1 MTGLTCASV
10 STMSPITM
18 EALPEPVN
26 EAQDVSPSAGVI
38 RTLPED
44 TARSERG
51 TETLK
56 TPSFSFQEPLAPVSL
71 PIVAASGRPAA
82 PTGRERTRRR
92 TATSTHRV
100 IEILPSDPEQD
111 PFRESRCVS
120 LFHRKCEQESARQ
133 ADHAGNE
140 KRNGRCDF
148 PEKPASER
156 RGCDRGAANEV
167 IQPDGSRADVRPREV
182 DDHGLSRGLADLAKP
197 PDHERGH
204 EPEKAPREHDG
215 QREGRET
222 EEGGDDEGLP
232 SCAVGD
238 LRSGDVD
245 QDRRRHLHGDECP
258 VAGRAHAHDVR
269 RIKNQKD
276 VDQALA
282 RPDENVRE
290 EEPLEWRGQG
300 PPDSPD
306 PGRRLFSYEWDADS
320 RHHRERHERQ
330 RKCRDEAQANAA
342 SNSIPGDRKPS
353 EGRRDDDRK
362 PSQNGLHGEP
372 DRPTLPG
379 KRVPD
384 DREERRARHARPRH
398 DEDETRENEQ
408 PGGSE
413 RVDAVPD
420 KRETD
425 EEEQRA
431 SPAVAV
437 GDPASRILVSAVQEI
452 PDRPEEADREHR
464 RAQGLEI
471 FRDEALPQVLP
482 QPEQKHGGADRADVA
497 LETEVIGKTS
507 EATANGFHPPARAQ
521 SRVGEKA
528 SRTTGSRP
536 PFESEVL
543 LEPGRSI
550 TADITLAV
558 AILTDQVLYQSI
570 IWLARREGS
579 QLRAGRYPGI

>member
-38 RTLPED
+38 RTPPED

-71 PIVAASGRPAA
+71 SIVAASGRPAA
-82 PTGRERTRRR
+82 PTGSERTRRR

-100 IEILPSDPEQD
+100 IEILSSDPEQD
-111 PFRESRCVS
+111 PFRESRCVL

-140 KRNGRCDF
+140 KRNRRCDF
-148 PEKPASER
+148 PEEPASER

-167 IQPDGSRADVRPREV
+167 IQPDGSRADVRPRE
-182 DDHGLSRGLADLAKP
+182 D
-197 PDHERGH
+197 
-204 EPEKAPREHDG
+204 DG

-222 EEGGDDEGLP
+222 EEGGDGEGLP

-245 QDRRRHLHGDECP
+245 QDRRRHLHGDERP

-330 RKCRDEAQANAA
+330 RECRDEAQANAA

-353 EGRRDDDRK
+353 EGR
-362 PSQNGLHGEP
+362 
-372 DRPTLPG
+372 
-379 KRVPD
+379 
-384 DREERRARHARPRH
+384 
-398 DEDETRENEQ
+398 
-408 PGGSE
+408 
-413 RVDAVPD
+413 
-420 KRETD
+420 
-425 EEEQRA
+425 
-431 SPAVAV
+431 
-437 GDPASRILVSAVQEI
+437 
-452 PDRPEEADREHR
+452 
-464 RAQGLEI
+464 
-471 FRDEALPQVLP
+471 
-482 QPEQKHGGADRADVA
+482 
-497 LETEVIGKTS
+497 
-507 EATANGFHPPARAQ
+507 
-521 SRVGEKA
+521 
-528 SRTTGSRP
+528 
-536 PFESEVL
+536 
-543 LEPGRSI
+543 
-550 TADITLAV
+550 
-558 AILTDQVLYQSI
+558 
-570 IWLARREGS
+570 
-579 QLRAGRYPGI
+579 